1 MSNIRI
7 FLKNENCKMIKKKKK
22 KKGKKLPSSTTEM
35 LLLFHCAEVHGPSI
49 FILPYEN
56 TKRHIIKIKIYP
68 I

>member
-1 MSNIRI
+1 
-7 FLKNENCKMIKKKKK
+7 MIKKKKK